1 MPPTSRAAG
10 PRRGARTAAG
20 SAAAEAA
27 GGSEGL
33 VLTLLSCWL
42 NCFAAPKD
50 VLLGHLL
57 AVSLGLAIDPS
68 CHRAIALRLRSGP
81 GLRSSRSSGCSAL

>member
-1 MPPTSRAAG
+1 MPPASRAAG

-68 CHRAIALRLRSGP
+68 CHRNAVRARDRG
-81 GLRSSRSSGCSAL
+81 